1 MTIFKVFCFLLL
13 YIGLCVGNK
22 VLNKISANQY
32 INYNLQPQS
41 TNCVKNC
48 VIPPMP
54 GGKRSEQTSFKG
66 DAPVSN
72 PIVAKA
78 PAEFRTEFAT
88 QEEQTKFA
96 NIASVLDPKERKILT
111 VLLKKGVLLSSNS
124 NDKSTTLDSLYKMI
138 STPRANG
145 LDAKT
150 VLSDTINTIANPFI
164 ITQNFGNIPKEY
176 ENDILQKAESNPKN
190 PDDKIDKDS
199 IKVDH
204 SSACVSASIEFN
216 LASQMPSEFARFAE
230 GLTSPKMA
238 VDKTVSL
245 KNLTDNTLDSVWL
258 LDTFEIPYEMH
269 DFDKAKLT
277 LAPDKNAYIRAQIQ
291 NHDKDNLERSV
302 VDVLMQSTFM
312 NVGSEQTYDSLTDNR
327 NGAKFNNV
335 DNKGLI
341 EFEKTF
347 TESIVQDKNK
357 ISVTY
362 QNLDEKGKVIPQTQE
377 DYKKIIK
384 NIADS
389 LAIGDNVI
397 IGYTMSIKNKDL
409 VQPDK
414 TKKPDEEILSGHEI
428 TVIGLAKDKEGH
440 LLFICNDT
448 DDNNPN
454 PVIYPAEFIVP
465 KIHHAGLPQKIAEK
479 DMPPSQESWKEG
491 LKTYQEAKNNKQA

>member
-13 YIGLCVGNK
+13 YIGLCVGNEI
-22 VLNKISANQY
+22 LSKISTNQY
-32 INYNLQPQS
+32 INYNSQPQS
-41 TNCVKNC
+41 TNCVKSC

-54 GGKRSEQTSFKG
+54 GGRRSEQASFKG
-66 DAPVSN
+66 DAPISN
-72 PIVAKA
+72 PIAAKA

-88 QEEQTKFA
+88 QEEQAKFA
-96 NIASVLDPKERKILT
+96 NVAKVLDSKDRKILT
-111 VLLKKGVLLSSNS
+111 ALLKKGVLLNSNS
-124 NDKSTTLDSLYKMI
+124 NDKSTTLDSLYKII

-176 ENDILQKAESNPKN
+176 EDDILKRAKTNSKN
-190 PDDKIDKDS
+190 PDDKITKETMNE
-199 IKVDH
+199 H
-204 SSACVSASIEFN
+204 SADCVSASIEFN
-216 LASQMPSEFARFAE
+216 LASQMPAEFARFAE
-230 GLTSPKMA
+230 GLSSTKMS
-238 VDKTVSL
+238 VDKTISL

-277 LAPDKNAYIRAQIQ
+277 LAPDKNAYLRAQIQ
-291 NHDKDNLERSV
+291 NNDKDNLERSV
-302 VDVLMQSTFM
+302 LDVLMQSTFM
-312 NVGSEQTYDSLTDNR
+312 NVGSEQSYDALSDTR
-327 NGAKFNNV
+327 SGAKFNNA

-357 ISVTY
+357 VSVVY
-362 QNLDEKGKVIPQTQE
+362 QMLDDNGKEIPKTQE

-389 LAIGDNVI
+389 LAIGENVI
-397 IGYTMSIKNKDL
+397 VGYTRNIKNGDL
-409 VQPDK
+409 VEPDK
-414 TKKPDEEILSGHEI
+414 NKKPDDEITMGHEI
-428 TVIGLAKDKEGH
+428 TVIGMAKDKEGH

-479 DMPPSQESWKEG
+479 DMPPAQESWKDG
-491 LKTYQEAKNNKQA
+491 LKAYQDAKNSKQA